1 MLESLNLAEEEE
13 ENSACWIEGA
23 KERNA
28 DISCSVMPRS
38 KRDTC
43 CINLS
48 ERRRVGDVLEGQ
60 GRRGDGEFLLKRR
73 KIEAC
78 KTVFVS

>member
-13 ENSACWIEGA
+13 ENSVCWIEGA

-28 DISCSVMPRS
+28 DISCSMMPRL

-43 CINLS
+43 CISVS
-48 ERRRVGDVLEGQ
+48 ELRRVGEMLEGQ
-60 GRRGDGEFLLKRR
+60 GRRGDGEFLLKKS

-78 KTVFVS
+78 RIVCVS